1 MVTAGTGNG
10 MRKILHTLALSAA
23 VLLLTTGAVRGQ
35 EKEDFQRRNGVL
47 PPLVSE
53 RYEYHDVCGCCEK
66 DIQCDML
73 DKALRWKDGNDYDS
87 ITDWKITWDNKHKRG
102 PDYCAADSFRVIVD
116 IVIQLPRWVCSG
128 SAPQSLKDRWDSFI
142 KKLIAHENVHKD
154 LARKAADDLT
164 SAVAGM
170 PPARTCKEL
179 DREVDTLCNA
189 RLKKLDEEQVH
200 FDETSGHGFSDR
212 PSFP

>member
-1 MVTAGTGNG
+1 MAGAKSR
-10 MRKILHTLALSAA
+10 MKKILQTLVLCAA
-23 VLLLTTGAVRGQ
+23 ILLLTTGSVRGQ
-35 EKEDFQRRNGVL
+35 EKEDSRLKNGVL

-87 ITDWKITWDNKHKRG
+87 ITNWKVTWDNKYKRG
-102 PDYCAADSFRVIVD
+102 SGYCAADSFRVNVD
-116 IVIQLPRWVCSG
+116 IVIQLPRWVCAG
-128 SAPQSLKDRWDSFI
+128 NAPQSLKDKWDSFI

-154 LARKAADDLT
+154 LAKKAADDMT

-170 PPARTCKEL
+170 SAARTCKEL
-179 DREVDTLCNA
+179 DREVDAVSLA
-189 RLKKLDEEQVH
+189 RLKKLDEEQAN
-200 FDETSGHGFSDR
+200 FDDKSSHGFGDR